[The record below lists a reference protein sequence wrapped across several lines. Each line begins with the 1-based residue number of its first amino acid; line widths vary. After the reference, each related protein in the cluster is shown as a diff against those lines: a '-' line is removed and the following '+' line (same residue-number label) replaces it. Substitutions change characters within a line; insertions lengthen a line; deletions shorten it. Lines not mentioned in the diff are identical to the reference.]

1 MNTTKS
7 INQLTNKVVDTLAS
21 RVGDY
26 TIYNDGII
34 AKIEDI
40 DDVEVG
46 ELFIVNNR
54 LYKAIEN
61 EDYIDMDR
69 DELSLY
75 ELKLKLT
82 ILSAPKFTVTVD
94 LDEDGECEFDEV
106 SFNLQNGKP
115 AHQIPTFFYNEE
127 DGIDFD
133 EGVREYFDSQYLF
146 KKATTL
152 FTVVAESLL
161 AKARK

>member
-1 MNTTKS
+1 LKTFKG
-7 INQLTNKVVDTLAS
+7 INTLAT
-21 RVGDY
+21 RVESY
-26 TIYNDGII
+26 TVYSDGIV

-40 DDVEVG
+40 DDVNAG
-46 ELFIVNNR
+46 ELFIVNNK
-54 LYKAIEN
+54 LYIVIEN
-61 EDYIDMDR
+61 KDYIDMDR
-69 DELSLY
+69 DELSTYKLEV
-75 ELKLKLT
+75 ELKMLPVPEF
-82 ILSAPKFTVTVD
+82 AVTVD
-94 LDEDGECEFDEV
+94 LDEDGEREFDEV